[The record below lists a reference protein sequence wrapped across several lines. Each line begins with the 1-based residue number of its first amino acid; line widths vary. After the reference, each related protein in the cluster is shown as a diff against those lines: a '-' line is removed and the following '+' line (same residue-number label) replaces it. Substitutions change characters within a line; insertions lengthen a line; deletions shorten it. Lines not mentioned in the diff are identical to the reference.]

1 MNSIIG
7 YDTGLKLV
15 FERARLVAR
24 SDVPVLIL
32 GETGSGK
39 EVFARHIHEESR
51 RAGQPFLKVNC
62 GAVPP
67 ELIDSYLFGHEKG
80 SFTGAVERRKGWFEA
95 ADGGTLLLDEIGEL
109 PLAAQVRF
117 LRVLQDGT
125 FEPVGGSGKNIRVDV
140 RIIAATHR
148 NLRQM
153 INEGNFREDLW
164 YRISVFPIR
173 IPPLRE
179 RLEDIEQLAKFFIQ
193 RAAAKFSLPEIP
205 ISKEDIAILEKYPW
219 HGNVREFGAV
229 FDRDLLF
236 GDGKRLALADSLRD
250 SQGGQLHTET
260 FTETETITTN
270 SFSNNEEKQPP
281 QNLTKNK
288 NEIEEKSPQEKMNF
302 ASLDD
307 MIRQHIESALTLSQG
322 VVEGNNGAAA
332 LLKINPHTLRAKMR
346 KLGIVWSKFRR
357 LSE

>member
-7 YDTGLKLV
+7 HDAGLKSVL
-15 FERARLVAR
+15 ERARLVAR

-80 SFTGAVERRKGWFEA
+80 AFTGAVEKRKGWFEA
-95 ADGGTLLLDEIGEL
+95 ANGGTLLLDEIGEL

-117 LRVLQDGT
+117 LRVLQDGS

-153 INEGNFREDLW
+153 VKEGEFREDLW

-179 RLEDIEQLAKFFIQ
+179 RSEDIGQLAKFFVQ
-193 RAAAKFSLPEIP
+193 RASAKFALPEIP
-205 ISKEDIAILEKYPW
+205 IRKEDIAVLEKYSWP
-219 HGNVREFGAV
+219 GNVREFGAV
-229 FDRDLLF
+229 IDRAVLL
-236 GDGKRLALADSLRD
+236 GEGRRLAFADSLHEL
-250 SQGGQLHTET
+250 QGEQVPAEILAEMTATDIFFEN
-260 FTETETITTN
+260 ENE
-270 SFSNNEEKQPP
+270 NEEKSLQPLP
-281 QNLTKNK
+281 EKTELTL
-288 NEIEEKSPQEKMNF
+288 QEREDF
-302 ASLDD
+302 LSLDEI
-307 MIRQHIESALTLSQG
+307 IRQHIESALVLAQG
-322 VVEGNNGAAA
+322 VIEGANGAAA

-346 KLGIVWSKFRR
+346 KLGINWSKFRR
-357 LSE
+357 LPE

>member
-1 MNSIIG
+1 MDSIIG
-7 YDTGLKLV
+7 HDAGLKSVL
-15 FERARLVAR
+15 ERARLVAR

-51 RAGQPFLKVNC
+51 RAGLPFLKVNC

-80 SFTGAVERRKGWFEA
+80 AFTGAVEKRKGWFEA
-95 ADGGTLLLDEIGEL
+95 ANGGTLLLDEIGEL

-117 LRVLQDGT
+117 LRVLQDGS
-125 FEPVGGSGKNIRVDV
+125 FESVGGGGNNRRVDV

-153 INEGNFREDLW
+153 VKEGGFREDLW

-179 RLEDIEQLAKFFIQ
+179 RLEDIGQLARFFVQ

-205 ISKEDIAILEKYPW
+205 IRKEDIAVLEKYPW
-219 HGNVREFGAV
+219 PGNVREFGAV
-229 FDRDLLF
+229 IDRAVLL
-236 GDGKRLALADSLRD
+236 GEGRRLAFADSFHELQGEQVPAEILAETNATD
-250 SQGGQLHTET
+250 IFFDVDENSQQTSPE
-260 FTETETITTN
+260 
-270 SFSNNEEKQPP
+270 
-281 QNLTKNK
+281 K
-288 NEIEEKSPQEKMNF
+288 NEILSQERLNF
-302 ASLDD
+302 ISLDEAV
-307 MIRQHIESALTLSQG
+307 RQHIESALVLAQG
-322 VVEGNNGAAA
+322 VIEGESGAAA
-332 LLKINPHTLRAKMR
+332 LLQINPHTLRAKMR
-346 KLGIVWSKFRR
+346 KLGINWSKFRR
-357 LSE
+357 LGE

>member
-7 YDTGLKLV
+7 YDTGLKSVL
-15 FERARLVAR
+15 ERARLVAR

-62 GAVPP
+62 GAVPS

-80 SFTGAVERRKGWFEA
+80 AFTGAVERRKGWFEA
-95 ADGGTLLLDEIGEL
+95 ANGGTLLLDEIGEL

-117 LRVLQDGT
+117 LRVLQDGN

-153 INEGNFREDLW
+153 VNEGNFREDLW

-179 RLEDIEQLAKFFIQ
+179 RLEDIGQLARFFVQ
-193 RAAAKFSLPEIP
+193 RAASKFSLPEIP
-205 ISKEDIAILEKYPW
+205 ICKEDIAVLEKYSWP
-219 HGNVREFGAV
+219 GNVREFVAV
-229 FDRDLLF
+229 IDRAVLL
-236 GDGKRLALADSLRD
+236 GEGRRLAFTDSLREL
-250 SQGGQLHTET
+250 QGEQLPAEILAETTVTDLFFDNDEDQSLQPLTE
-260 FTETETITTN
+260 E
-270 SFSNNEEKQPP
+270 EEK
-281 QNLTKNK
+281 LL
-288 NEIEEKSPQEKMNF
+288 QERLNF
-302 ASLDD
+302 VSLDEVV
-307 MIRQHIESALTLSQG
+307 RQHIESALVLAQG
-322 VVEGNNGAAA
+322 IVEGTNGAAA

-346 KLGIVWSKFRR
+346 KLGINWTKFRR
-357 LSE
+357 LPE

>member
-7 YDTGLKLV
+7 YDAGLKSVL
-15 FERARLVAR
+15 ERARLVAR

-51 RAGQPFLKVNC
+51 RAGLPFLKVNC

-80 SFTGAVERRKGWFEA
+80 AFTGAVERRKGWFEA
-95 ADGGTLLLDEIGEL
+95 AHGGTLLLDEIGEL

-117 LRVLQDGT
+117 LRVLQDGN

-153 INEGNFREDLW
+153 VNEGEFREDLW

-179 RLEDIEQLAKFFIQ
+179 RLEDIGQLARFFVQ
-193 RAAAKFSLPEIP
+193 RAASKFSLPEIP
-205 ISKEDIAILEKYPW
+205 IRKEDIAVLEKYSWP
-219 HGNVREFGAV
+219 GNVREFGAV
-229 FDRDLLF
+229 IDRAVLL
-236 GDGKRLALADSLRD
+236 GEGRQLAFADSLREL
-250 SQGGQLHTET
+250 QGEQLPDEILAETTATDIFFENNDENGEEDKSLRPLTE
-260 FTETETITTN
+260 ED
-270 SFSNNEEKQPP
+270 
-281 QNLTKNK
+281 
-288 NEIEEKSPQEKMNF
+288 EIALQARLNF
-302 ASLDD
+302 ISLEDN
-307 MIRQHIESALTLSQG
+307 IRQHIESALVLAQG
-322 VVEGNNGAAA
+322 VIEGTNGAAA

-346 KLGIVWSKFRR
+346 KLGINWSKFRR
-357 LSE
+357 LPE

>member
-7 YDTGLKLV
+7 YDAGLKSVL
-15 FERARLVAR
+15 ERAKLVAR

-51 RAGQPFLKVNC
+51 RAGLPFLKVNC

-80 SFTGAVERRKGWFEA
+80 AFTGAVERRKGWFEA
-95 ADGGTLLLDEIGEL
+95 ANGGTLLLDEIGEL

-117 LRVLQDGT
+117 LRVLQDGN

-153 INEGNFREDLW
+153 VNEGEFREDLW

-179 RLEDIEQLAKFFIQ
+179 RLEDIGQLARFFVQ
-193 RAAAKFSLPEIP
+193 RAASKFSLQEIP
-205 ISKEDIAILEKYPW
+205 LRKEDIAVLERYSWP
-219 HGNVREFGAV
+219 GNVREFGAV
-229 FDRDLLF
+229 IDRAVLL
-236 GDGKRLALADSLRD
+236 GEGRRLAFADSLREL
-250 SQGGQLHTET
+250 QGEQLPAEILAET
-260 FTETETITTN
+260 TATDIFFENAVEEAEDK
-270 SFSNNEEKQPP
+270 SFQPLAEEDEMLLQAK
-281 QNLTKNK
+281 L
-288 NEIEEKSPQEKMNF
+288 NF
-302 ASLDD
+302 VPLDD
-307 MIRQHIESALTLSQG
+307 IIHQHIESALVLAQG
-322 VVEGNNGAAA
+322 VIEGANGAAA

-346 KLGIVWSKFRR
+346 KLGINWSKFRR
-357 LSE
+357 LPE

>member
-7 YDTGLKLV
+7 YDAGLKSVL
-15 FERARLVAR
+15 ERARLVAR

-51 RAGQPFLKVNC
+51 RSGQPFLKVNC
-62 GAVPP
+62 GAVPS

-80 SFTGAVERRKGWFEA
+80 AFTGAVERRKGWFEA
-95 ADGGTLLLDEIGEL
+95 ANGGTLLLDEIGEL

-117 LRVLQDGT
+117 LRVLQDGN
-125 FEPVGGSGKNIRVDV
+125 FESVGGSGKNIRVDV

-153 INEGNFREDLW
+153 VNEGNFREDLW

-179 RLEDIEQLAKFFIQ
+179 RLEDIGQLARFFVQ
-193 RAAAKFSLPEIP
+193 RAASKFVLPEIP
-205 ISKEDIAILEKYPW
+205 IRKEDIAMLEKYSWP
-219 HGNVREFGAV
+219 GNVREFGAV
-229 FDRDLLF
+229 IDRAVLL
-236 GDGKRLALADSLRD
+236 GEGRRLAFADSLREL
-250 SQGGQLHTET
+250 QGEQLPAEILAET
-260 FTETETITTN
+260 TAADIF
-270 SFSNNEEKQPP
+270 FNNENEEDQSLQP
-281 QNLTKNK
+281 LT
-288 NEIEEKSPQEKMNF
+288 EDEEKLLQERLNF
-302 ASLDD
+302 VSLDE
-307 MIRQHIESALTLSQG
+307 IVRQHIESALVFAQG
-322 VVEGNNGAAA
+322 VVEGDNGAAA

-346 KLGIVWSKFRR
+346 KLGINWSKFRR
-357 LSE
+357 LPE